1 MKPYQQQFI
10 EFLIKNKALQFGDFT
25 LKNGR
30 QSPYFINTGI
40 FETGAAIER
49 LGYFYAALIKEEFAN
64 DFEVVFGPAY
74 KGISLAI
81 TTVIALTVRKLKTTA
96 TKN

>member
-49 LGYFYAALIKEEFAN
+49 LGYFYARR
-64 DFEVVFGPAY
+64 
-74 KGISLAI
+74 
-81 TTVIALTVRKLKTTA
+81 IASSKKQSF
-96 TKN
+96 